1 MSLQQLQT
9 AAAAAGIVGS
19 LLHFSWSVLWEA
31 RIYLKLIRKS
41 RSVVSSPAG
50 VKRGLCV
57 SRAVSAI

>member
-9 AAAAAGIVGS
+9 AAAAGIVGS
-19 LLHFSWSVLWEA
+19 LLHFSWGVLWEA
-31 RIYLKLIRKS
+31 GIYLKLIRKS
-41 RSVVSSPAG
+41 RSMVSRPAG

>member
-1 MSLQQLQT
+1 MSLQQPQT
-9 AAAAAGIVGS
+9 AAAAGVVGS

-31 RIYLKLIRKS
+31 GVSLKLIRKS
-41 RSVVSSPAG
+41 RSVASSPAG

>member
-9 AAAAAGIVGS
+9 AAAAGIVGS

-31 RIYLKLIRKS
+31 GIYLKLIRKS
-41 RSVVSSPAG
+41 RSMVSSPAG